1 MRLAWA
7 FLKRDAIT
15 AASYRISFA
24 IQLLGNV
31 LILGLIY
38 FIGKSLGPQPGAAFK
53 AYGGSFLGFLLI
65 GIALTDCAGVSLTTF
80 AREIRD
86 GQVSGTLEATLMSPV
101 RLPLILVYSSLWS
114 YCFSAFRFVLYLAV
128 GSVLYGVSL
137 GQANVVSA
145 ITLFVLTVMCF
156 MGVGIIWSSI
166 VMVVKRGEVIITS
179 FGYVVL
185 LLGGVVS
192 KHSASP
198 LVAEGRRVDSFE
210 ARFGWDAASAPCWRR
225 PENASAHSV
234 QAGSVCRCSASH
246 WAGELQ
252 HGGAGSQEK
261 RVADRVLMRT

>member
-185 LLGGVVS
+185 LLGGVLFPSTALPLWLQKGAELIPLKHALDGMRLALLAGADLRTLAPILFKLGAFAAVLLPTGLVS
-192 KHSASP
+192 FSMA
-198 LVAEGRRVDSFE
+198 
-210 ARFGWDAASAPCWRR
+210 
-225 PENASAHSV
+225 V
-234 QAGSVCRCSASH
+234 QAAKRNGSLT
-246 WAGELQ
+246 EF
-252 HGGAGSQEK
+252 
-261 RVADRVLMRT
+261 